1 MLFDVVLLAN
11 LVTAYSINCYSNV
24 IKYVLN
30 FFAYLRISITG
41 KITNFL
47 KDML

>member
-1 MLFDVVLLAN
+1 MLFDVVLLVN

-30 FFAYLRISITG
+30 FFAHFEDFDNR
-41 KITNFL
+41 KNH
-47 KDML
+47 